1 MVRFSRGDGAA
12 FETLYRR
19 HEARVFRFLLRTLR
33 DEAGAN
39 DVMQDV
45 WFAVAR
51 GADRYAP
58 TAKFTTWLFT
68 IAHHRM
74 VDAIRARRPTET
86 MDGSAES
93 GDAPV
98 LDLPPAD
105 ARTEPLAALQREDRA
120 AAILRAVEQL
130 PAEQRCAFLLQA
142 EGEMSVEEIAA
153 ATGTSF
159 ETVKSRL
166 RYARTKLREWL
177 TEYA

>member
-1 MVRFSRGDGAA
+1 
-12 FETLYRR
+12 
-19 HEARVFRFLLRTLR
+19 
-33 DEAGAN
+33 
-39 DVMQDV
+39 
-45 WFAVAR
+45 
-51 GADRYAP
+51 
-58 TAKFTTWLFT
+58 
-68 IAHHRM
+68 
-74 VDAIRARRPTET
+74 